1 MYLLIESIKVVD
13 GQLQN
18 IAYHNKRFNRARRE
32 LWNCKDELDIKAFV
46 EVPAD
51 ATKGLFKCTISYNTG
66 VVNVQFQVYN
76 KRKITSLKIITDND
90 IDYSYKYADRDNL
103 NKLFAQRDGCDEILI
118 IKNQLITDTSF
129 SNIVFF
135 DGDKWLTPDI
145 PLLKGTKREKLL
157 HDELIKEA
165 SLKLSD
171 LQNFSKASLIN
182 AMLDIGDITIDIKN
196 IV

>member
-18 IAYHNKRFNRARRE
+18 IAYHNNRFNRARRE
-32 LWNCKDELDIKAFV
+32 LWNCKDELDIKTIV
-46 EVPAD
+46 KVPSG
-51 ATKGLFKCTISYNTG
+51 ATKGLYKCTVSYNTG
-66 VVNVQFQVYN
+66 IVNIKFQVYN
-76 KRKITSLKIITDND
+76 IRKIASLKIINAND

-103 NKLFAQRDGCDEILI
+103 NKLFAQKDGCDEILI
-118 IKNQLITDTSF
+118 IKNQSITDTSF

-135 DGDKWLTPDI
+135 DGDKWLTPDT

-157 HDELIKEA
+157 HDGLIKEA
-165 SLKLSD
+165 SLKLGD

-182 AMLDIGDITIDIKN
+182 AMLDIGDITIDVKN
-196 IV
+196 LR